1 MQWLLFGL
9 TYSNLMKLSGSGIHA
24 ASLLSGDWVWEGMR
38 LLCLLYFSR
47 EAEGVKICC
56 RIYRGKFRG
65 LWLQVVVPTIEER
78 RALGLARAQGKDS
91 LGGEGRGDSAGLWV
105 RAEWGRTQSHRLL
118 RPSLPLP
125 SCPLYAIHG
134 GDCVRAQDSFTTID
148 ASLTC
153 IDHNYQ
159 VLYWIIGVF

>member
-9 TYSNLMKLSGSGIHA
+9 TYSNLMKLSGSGIHG

-47 EAEGVKICC
+47 EAEGVRICC

-91 LGGEGRGDSAGLWV
+91 LGGEGGL
-105 RAEWGRTQSHRLL
+105 GRTLSKSGVGQDSVTQTPPTLLTAPQLSSVRHSRRWL
-118 RPSLPLP
+118 RPRSRQF
-125 SCPLYAIHG
+125 HH
-134 GDCVRAQDSFTTID
+134 ID

-159 VLYWIIGVF
+159 VLCWVIGVS